1 MRGCANG
8 SLLVSSLVETKF
20 MKGKEL
26 TMNETMRRMADNT
39 LSTLYLAFEL
49 SNKKWRLSFTIGLGQ
64 RPRERTIDA
73 GDPSTG
79 SGQALVALQK
89 EIRLAKKRFGLPET
103 ARVMSCY
110 EAGRDG
116 PWSFGT

>member
-1 MRGCANG
+1 
-8 SLLVSSLVETKF
+8 

-26 TMNETMRRMADNT
+26 TMNKTMRRMADNT

-49 SNKKWRLSFTIGLGQ
+49 SNKKWRLGFTIGLGQ

-73 GDPSTG
+73 GD
-79 SGQALVALQK
+79 LVVLQK